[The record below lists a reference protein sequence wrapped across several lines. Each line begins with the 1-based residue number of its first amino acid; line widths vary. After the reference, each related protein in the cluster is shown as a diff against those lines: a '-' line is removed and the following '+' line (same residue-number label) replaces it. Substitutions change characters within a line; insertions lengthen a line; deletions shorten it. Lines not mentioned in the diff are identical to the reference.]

1 MTETESRPAEPKTEL
16 EEQVRLIS
24 IGYYVVAGLT
34 GLFSLIPGIHITIGM
49 LALLGKFE
57 PDPSSGDFPAE
68 LFGGIFVAVGSLLML
83 MGFTLTAL
91 VAIAGRKLKQFKSRT
106 YCLVIAAV
114 LCAIFPLGTVLGV
127 FTILI
132 LSKPEAKTLFSS

>member
-1 MTETESRPAEPKTEL
+1 MTEMESQPAEPSSEL
-16 EEQVRLIS
+16 EDQVRLMS
-24 IGYYVVAGLT
+24 IGYYVMAGLM

-49 LALLGKFE
+49 FALLGKFE
-57 PDPSSGDFPAE
+57 PDPSSGDFPSE
-68 LFGGIFVAVGSLLML
+68 LFGGIFVGVGSLLML
-83 MGFTLTAL
+83 IGFTVTTL

-106 YCLVIAAV
+106 YCLVMGAV